1 VGLVLEVKNL
11 SYVFPNGVGIIGID
25 FQIDYNDI
33 YYLYG
38 SHNSGKSLILQSI
51 LGIISP
57 QKGSIKIFE
66 NPDFLQEKRR
76 IGYVPQSPYYIDR
89 MTITDMMNYF
99 SLSFG
104 VLEKNFADILNLNL
118 KEKKPVRHLSSF
130 IQRKL
135 NLWIALLGNPDLVFI
150 DDPFGGLDTQESEQL
165 ISIISYL
172 NKNNN
177 ITFLLTGHNYEL
189 ASRIATK
196 YGVLKNGRFLI
207 ELTPEKLDSECKR
220 CIKIRTPQLL
230 SAIPLLEKEFPQYEV
245 LEDDLIRVFCP
256 LSHSAKIN
264 TLLVSAGIEVSE
276 IWIAGT
282 MPQEYL
288 LKLTEGGI

>member
-1 VGLVLEVKNL
+1 MGLVLEVKNL
-11 SYVFPNGVGIIGID
+11 TYVFLNGVGITDIN
-25 FQIDYNDI
+25 FQINCNDI

-57 QKGSIKIFE
+57 QKGSIKIFG
-66 NPDFLQEKRR
+66 NHDFSQEKRR
-76 IGYVPQSPYYIDR
+76 IGYVPQNPYYIDR
-89 MTITDMMNYF
+89 MTMIDMMNYF

-104 VLEKNFADILNLNL
+104 VLEKNFVELFNFNL
-118 KEKKPVRHLSSF
+118 KEKKSVRHLSSF
-130 IQRKL
+130 TQRKL
-135 NLWIALLGNPDLVFI
+135 NLWIALLGNPDLLFI
-150 DDPFGGLDTQESEQL
+150 DDPFRGLDTQESEQL

-172 NKNNN
+172 NKNYN
-177 ITFLLTGHNYEL
+177 ITFLLTGYNYEL

-196 YGVLKNGRFLI
+196 YGVLKSGCFLTEI
-207 ELTPEKLDSECKR
+207 TPQKLASECKR

-230 SAIPLLEKEFPQYEV
+230 SVIPLLKKDFAQFEV

-256 LSHSAKIN
+256 VSYSAELN
-264 TLLVSAGIEVSE
+264 SLLVSAGIEVSE

-282 MPQEYL
+282 SPQEYL
-288 LKLTEGGI
+288 LKLAEGEI